1 MFDLHEELYR
11 LIRALGDARVDYAL
25 CGGLALAV
33 HGKVRAT
40 IDIDLLVEHGTLA
53 AVKDACRSR
62 GFIIEADPMRLAGG
76 DVVIERLSAVIED
89 EVVSVDLLVVTD
101 ATRGAWDT
109 RVAVQW
115 RGVELW
121 VVSREG
127 LIALKQ
133 LRRSGQDLDDIVWLE
148 TRNAG

>member
-11 LIRALGDARVDYAL
+11 LIGALGDAGADYAL

-40 IDIDLLVEHGTLA
+40 IDVDLLGERETLGV
-53 AVKDACRSR
+53 VKGVCRSR

-133 LRRSGQDLDDIVWLE
+133 LRRSGQDLDDIAWLE
-148 TRNAG
+148 TRDAG

>member
-1 MFDLHEELYR
+1 
-11 LIRALGDARVDYAL
+11 
-25 CGGLALAV
+25 
-33 HGKVRAT
+33 
-40 IDIDLLVEHGTLA
+40 
-53 AVKDACRSR
+53 
-62 GFIIEADPMRLAGG
+62 MRLAGG

-133 LRRSGQDLDDIVWLE
+133 LRRSGQDLDDIAWLE
-148 TRNAG
+148 TRDAG